1 MISEASDDTVEV
13 DTTSEV
19 DYVDF
24 PAASEE
30 PLETIEE
37 PVEQKDEQT
46 VEPIFINDDT
56 KTTHKITLIKSC
68 VSKLQEE
75 NEMDSAF
82 LF

>member
-1 MISEASDDTVEV
+1 MEV

-37 PVEQKDEQT
+37 PVEHKDKQT
-46 VEPIFINDDT
+46 VEPIFINDDA
-56 KTTHKITLIKSC
+56 KTTRKITLIKSC
-68 VSKLQEE
+68 VSRRQEE